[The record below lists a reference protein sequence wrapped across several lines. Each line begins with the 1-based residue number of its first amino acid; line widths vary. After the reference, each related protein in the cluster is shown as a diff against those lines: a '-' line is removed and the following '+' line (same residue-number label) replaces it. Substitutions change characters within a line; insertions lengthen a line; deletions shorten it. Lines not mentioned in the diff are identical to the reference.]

1 MNYFIFIFIITVLFL
16 FYVELSV
23 GNVIYRI
30 TSSGLKE
37 IRFSN
42 IIHYL
47 LEPFKSLF
55 LWNYKLLDV
64 NYIFIVMVS
73 SILYC
78 YILN

>member
-1 MNYFIFIFIITVLFL
+1 MNYFFFIFIITILFL
-16 FYVELSV
+16 LYVEITI
-23 GNVIYRI
+23 GNVIYRT
-30 TSSGLKE
+30 TSSGFKE
-37 IRFSN
+37 IRLSN

-78 YILN
+78 YI